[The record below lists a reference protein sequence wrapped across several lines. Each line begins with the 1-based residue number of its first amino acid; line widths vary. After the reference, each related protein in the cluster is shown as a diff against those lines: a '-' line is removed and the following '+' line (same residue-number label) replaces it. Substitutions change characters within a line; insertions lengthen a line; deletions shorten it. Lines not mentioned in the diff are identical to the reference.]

1 MSTAQLDLQCM
12 DHLNERGKRLY
23 AGTKALQY
31 GFGGIKKVHDEL
43 GLDYKTIRQGI
54 KDVQGPPLIGRIR
67 HIGGGR
73 INITAIYPELEE
85 VLKGIIKERGNPMKH
100 ISYTHLSI
108 DKLTAILR
116 EKGYKIGKNA
126 VNRMLWALDFSLQG
140 NKKELHKMSHK
151 DRDKQFL
158 YLDRLADGFLT
169 TQNIVISIDAKKTE
183 KVGNY
188 KNPGKAYRKKG
199 EPIKVED
206 HDFGKKEKGS
216 KRIIKAIPFGVYDIR
231 LNTGHVNVGV
241 DHNTAEFG
249 VESVRRWYIKEGK
262 SNYPNAKHLMIT
274 ADSGGANGNKVRQF
288 KWELQKLANETGL
301 VIHVCHYPSGTSK
314 WNKIEHKLFC
324 FISQHW
330 QAVPL
335 VSYEIILG
343 LIEGT
348 IGNGLSVSAELDRGT
363 YELHKVPTEEQLSSI
378 KIKPHKFHPEWNYSI
393 YPFKKGDC

>member
-1 MSTAQLDLQCM
+1 M
-12 DHLNERGKRLY
+12 DHLSERDRRLY

-43 GLDYKTIRQGI
+43 GLDYKTIRRGI
-54 KDVQGPPLIGRIR
+54 EDVQGQPLSGRIR

-73 INITAIYPELEE
+73 KKITALHPELEE

-100 ISYTHLSI
+100 ILYIHLSI
-108 DKLTAILR
+108 DKLTKLLR
-116 EKGYKIGKNA
+116 EKGYAIGKNA
-126 VNRMLWALDFSLQG
+126 VNRILWALDFSLQG

-151 DRDKQFL
+151 DRNKQFL
-158 YLDRLADGFLT
+158 YIDRLADGFLT
-169 TQNIVISIDAKKTE
+169 TKNIIISIDAKKTE

-188 KNPGKAYRKKG
+188 KNPGKTYQKKG

-216 KRIIKAIPFGVYDIR
+216 KRIIKAIPFGVYDIKR
-231 LNTGHVNVGV
+231 NTGHVNVGV

-262 SNYPNAKHLMIT
+262 IHYPNAKHLMIT
-274 ADSGGANGNKVRQF
+274 ADSGGANGNRVRQF
-288 KWELQKLANETGL
+288 KWELQQLANETGL
-301 VIHVCHYPSGTSK
+301 TIHVCHYPSGTSK

-335 VSYEIILG
+335 QSYDIILG

-348 IGNGLSVSAELDRGT
+348 TENGLSISAELDRGT
-363 YELHKVPTEEQLSSI
+363 YELHKVPTKEQIASI

-393 YPFKKGDC
+393 YPIV